1 MTKISTVELG
11 RKDAFPVV
19 FAHGWGRDH
28 KDLLATAEL
37 VAPSARVILLDL
49 PGFGESPRPEPA
61 WDTIDYAKAVL
72 AHLDSLGIDR
82 FHWVGHSFGGRI
94 GLRLAAMHDNR
105 VEHLFIVAGAGVKR
119 PTNLLKKLRGKGRS
133 MVFQQKKARA
143 TTQDALVELERE
155 YGSPDYVQSR
165 EIGMRDIFLK
175 TIQEDQSSELAK
187 IECPT
192 SLIYGGKDTETPPV
206 IGKLIHA
213 AIRHSDYVECPEY
226 DHHSILSRGRHQ
238 IATMLLEELK
248 GGAK

>member
-72 AHLDSLGIDR
+72 AHLDGLGVDR

-94 GLRLAAMHDNR
+94 GLRLAAMDDSR

-119 PTNLLKKLRGKGRS
+119 PTTVLERLRGKRRS
-133 MVFQQKKARA
+133 MIFQQKKAKA
-143 TTQDALVELERE
+143 TTQDALIELERE
-155 YGSPDYVQSR
+155 YGSADYVQSR

-175 TIQEDQSSELAK
+175 TIQEDQIAELPK
-187 IECPT
+187 ITCPT
-192 SLIYGGKDTETPPV
+192 SLIYGRKDTETPPV
-206 IGKLIHA
+206 VGKLIHE
-213 AIRHSDYVECPEY
+213 AIPQSEYIECPEY

-238 IATMLLEELK
+238 IATMVLEQLN